1 MPIGVLCQIVACFG
15 QIVSY
20 PILEKGGE
28 GGWKRTFQCSV
39 LLVFTVYKCVDINK
53 YAPKNIE
60 KPFVRHFCLLLPKIK
75 QGYNYNQKTESIVCS
90 FLDKLHCYWG
100 YFFDN
105 KR

>member
-1 MPIGVLCQIVACFG
+1 MPIGVLCQIVACFR

-39 LLVFTVYKCVDINK
+39 LLVFTVYKCADINK

-60 KPFVRHFCLLLPKIK
+60 KPFVRHICLFHQKIRK
-75 QGYNYNQKTESIVCS
+75 DIRLIQYIEGRSKAII
-90 FLDKLHCYWG
+90 
-100 YFFDN
+100 
-105 KR
+105 